1 MIQAK
6 GVDAAGL
13 ADIASQLRD
22 EVVQGRIEL
31 PLLPHVAAEVLSSSL
46 DERSDAARLAELI
59 QQDQAL
65 ATHVLRVVNS
75 PAFRGAIEIVALQ
88 QAIAR
93 LGMERIREI
102 ALSASLKGALFKP
115 GHFQTLMDENWRTGL
130 AAGLWSKEIARAC
143 RKNVEM
149 AYLCGLLHNIG
160 VPLILHRL
168 GDLCGGLDLA
178 RLEPLLNELAP
189 LAGERLAIEWK
200 LPDLVPVTIAHLDH
214 FETAGDAMDAVA
226 VASTGVALGRWM
238 CTRTILIS
246 EVIALPST
254 QHLNL
259 YPEDVEKV
267 LEKLDSI
274 RESMESMS
282 L

>member
-1 MIQAK
+1 MIQPK
-6 GVDAAGL
+6 GAAA
-13 ADIASQLRD
+13 ADLVEIGAQLRED
-22 EVVQGRIEL
+22 VERGRIEL

-59 QQDQAL
+59 QQDQSL

-102 ALSASLKGALFKP
+102 ALSASLKGAVFKP
-115 GHFQTLMDENWRTGL
+115 GHYQSVVDENWRIGL
-130 AAGLWSKEIARAC
+130 ASGLWSKEIARAC

-168 GDLCGGLDLA
+168 GDLCSSLGPAALD
-178 RLEPLLNELAP
+178 PLLRELAP

-200 LPDLVPVTIAHLDH
+200 LPDLVPVTIANLDQ
-214 FETAGDAMDAVA
+214 FQNAGDAQDAVA
-226 VASTGVALGRWM
+226 VAATGVALGRWM
-238 CTRTILIS
+238 CTKTILIS

-254 QHLNL
+254 QHLSL
-259 YPEDVEKV
+259 YPDDVEKV
-267 LEKLDSI
+267 LAKLDSI